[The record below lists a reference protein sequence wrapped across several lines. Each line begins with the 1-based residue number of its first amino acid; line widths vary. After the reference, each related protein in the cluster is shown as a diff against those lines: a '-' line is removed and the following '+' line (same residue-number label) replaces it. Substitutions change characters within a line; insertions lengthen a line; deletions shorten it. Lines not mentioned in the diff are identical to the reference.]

1 MLASSADQINSDTI
15 KMVFGASLHAA
26 LRTKSKDWFPLN
38 QDNVDWFSLNQDNV
52 DWFPLN
58 QDNVDWFPLNH
69 DNVTKCYDMS
79 ICELL
84 FL

>member
-15 KMVFGASLHAA
+15 KMVFSASLHAA
-26 LRTKSKDWFPLN
+26 LRTKSKDWFP
-38 QDNVDWFSLNQDNV
+38 LNQDNV